1 VYCLR
6 AGVEVKRQVKAP
18 LMVTCCLGCFR
29 RRTCAFLPLRSG
41 FRHPL
46 CRQCIRRVMAATVP
60 ALLALKRQSQ

>member
-1 VYCLR
+1 MVR
-6 AGVEVKRQVKAP
+6 KVTFP
-18 LMVTCCLGCFR
+18 LMVTRCQGCMR
-29 RRTCAFLPLRSG
+29 RRACAFLPLRSG